1 MTRKSN
7 VFWALP
13 FVLGSALA
21 WSSSAA
27 GAERVA
33 FNACQLLTPAE
44 IAVVVGVPV
53 LDGQRQDFGIDEKLA
68 GYSSTCIWLMRDEG
82 DEATD
87 SNELIAGRK
96 FVILNAMRW
105 TDTDNRASEYLEGFR
120 RAARSGELPKQPVV
134 RSIGEESLWWGDGL
148 AVRQGTLSFGVSV
161 FPSPV
166 SPQYPGINEEKL
178 AELILAKLK
187 DPASSGRMRK

>member
-7 VFWALP
+7 VSWVLP
-13 FVLGSALA
+13 FVLGTALA
-21 WSSSAA
+21 WSSSPA
-27 GAERVA
+27 GVERLA
-33 FNACQLLTPAE
+33 FNACQLLTSAE
-44 IAVVVGVPV
+44 IAAVVGVPV
-53 LDGQRQDFGIDEKLA
+53 LDGQRQDFGVDEKLA
-68 GYSSTCIWLMRDEG
+68 GYSSTCIWLMRDDG
-82 DEATD
+82 DEANE
-87 SNELIAGRK
+87 SKELIAGRK

-105 TDTDNRASEYLEGFR
+105 TDADNHSPEYLEGFR
-120 RAARSGELPKQPVV
+120 RAARVGELPKQPVV

-166 SPQYPGINEEKL
+166 TPQYPGINEEKL

-187 DPASSGRMRK
+187 DPASSGRMKK